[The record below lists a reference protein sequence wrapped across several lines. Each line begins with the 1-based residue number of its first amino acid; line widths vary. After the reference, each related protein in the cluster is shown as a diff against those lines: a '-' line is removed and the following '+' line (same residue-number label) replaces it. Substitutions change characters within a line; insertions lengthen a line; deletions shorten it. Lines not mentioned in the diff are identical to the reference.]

1 MANVQRAIDALERGR
16 RFVTHDVW
24 YIGLPG
30 EEIPHGFIIKQ
41 VRVLILLV
49 RNLLRGAFLM
59 RAAALTF
66 TSLLSVVP
74 CIAILLIIIQKLN
87 LGVYAVEFVTELA
100 PRTPETAQSADIPAL
115 RPAGPDT
122 NPSAGATDARQN
134 EEIIRMLL
142 RWIFADVSPETAGL
156 SAGPDGTVQ
165 DPIETLMGFA
175 RGMLAPNEKA
185 TSSTAIGLG
194 LFVLFTVFG
203 MMWNIE
209 SAFNSIWGV
218 RRTRSW
224 FRIFSDYMFIT
235 LLIPFAVAAVLGL
248 MLALQN
254 PNIRLAPSAWGL
266 RSAQYLSVWTVF
278 SLMYAVVPNTKV
290 KWRYAVLGGI
300 VAGTLWSFGSWAYLH
315 LQIGVTRNSLI
326 YSSFALFPLLMTW
339 IYVSWI
345 IVLFGAELTFAYQNE
360 RTFAM
365 ERHAE
370 GASHA
375 YREAVGLR
383 AMVEISHRFDEGL
396 PGMSTEEAAREWNV
410 PTRVINE
417 TMDQLEQAGL
427 VCRRATEPVTFA
439 PARSLDKITVGDVVN
454 ALREAGREPSALR
467 EDEAL
472 RPLLAEIEGR
482 GSRLMTASLDTFV
495 RRFHPRHKAIEIAA
509 SDSRELPPPN
519 MDGDSAVNI

>member
-1 MANVQRAIDALERGR
+1 MIANVQRALDALQRGR

-24 YIGLPG
+24 YIGRPG
-30 EEIPHGFIIKQ
+30 EEVPHGFVIKQ

-49 RNLLRGAFLM
+49 RNLLQGAFLM

-74 CIAILLIIIQKLN
+74 CIAILFIIIQKLN
-87 LGVYAVEFVTELA
+87 LGVYAVQFVLEVA
-100 PRTPETAQSADIPAL
+100 PRQTPTEIAATETSETAKS
-115 RPAGPDT
+115 
-122 NPSAGATDARQN
+122 DAPNGDPN
-134 EEIIRMLL
+134 EEIIRTFLH
-142 RWIFADVSPETAGL
+142 WVFADVSSRTVIVSHDPGE
-156 SAGPDGTVQ
+156 TVQ
-165 DPIETLMGFA
+165 DPIETMMSFA
-175 RGMLAPNEKA
+175 QGLLKPRNEA
-185 TSSTAIGLG
+185 NASTMIGLSVV
-194 LFVLFTVFG
+194 VLFTVFG

-218 RRTRSW
+218 RRTRPW
-224 FRIFSDYMFIT
+224 FRIFSDYILIT

-248 MLALQN
+248 MVASQN
-254 PNIRLAPSAWGL
+254 PTVSLGWFAPA
-266 RSAQYLSVWTVF
+266 AQYLSIWTVF
-278 SLMYAVVPNTKV
+278 TLVYTIVPNTKV
-290 KWRYAVLGGI
+290 KWRYAMLGGVI
-300 VAGTLWSFGSWAYLH
+300 AGTLWRLGSWAYLH

-365 ERHAE
+365 ERHAA

-383 AMVEISHRFDEGL
+383 AMVEISRRFDEGAL
-396 PGMSTEEAAREWNV
+396 GLSTEDAAREWNV

-417 TMDQLEQAGL
+417 TMDQLAEAGL
-427 VCRRATEPVTFA
+427 VSARATEPVTYA

-467 EDEAL
+467 EDESL

-495 RRFHPRHKAIEIAA
+495 RRFYPQREAIEVVA
-509 SDSRELPPPN
+509 SESKELPSPE
-519 MDGDSAVNI
+519 

>member
-1 MANVQRAIDALERGR
+1 MISNVQRALDALERGR

-24 YIGLPG
+24 YIGRPG
-30 EEIPHGFIIKQ
+30 EEVPHGLIIKQ

-49 RNLLRGAFLM
+49 RNLLQGAFLM

-74 CIAILLIIIQKLN
+74 CIAILFIIIQKLN
-87 LGVYAVEFVTELA
+87 LGGYAVQFVTEIA
-100 PRTPETAQSADIPAL
+100 PRAQSNVVATAQPA
-115 RPAGPDT
+115 PPQETPG
-122 NPSAGATDARQN
+122 GAETQAVDPN
-134 EEIIRMLL
+134 EEVIRKLL
-142 RWIFADVSPETAGL
+142 QWAFADVTPESVAKVTG
-156 SAGPDGTVQ
+156 SNEDMR
-165 DPIETLMGFA
+165 DPIESLIGFA
-175 RGMLAPNEKA
+175 RGLSDTRNE
-185 TSSTAIGLG
+185 TNSRTVIGLSV
-194 LFVLFTVFG
+194 FVLMTVFG

-224 FRIFSDYMFIT
+224 FRIFSDYFLIM
-235 LLIPFAVAAVLGL
+235 LLIPFVVAAVLGF
-248 MLALQN
+248 MIATQN
-254 PNIRLAPSAWGL
+254 PTVSLGRYDWAW
-266 RSAQYLSVWTVF
+266 RTTPCLSIWAIFTVV
-278 SLMYAVVPNTKV
+278 YGIVPNTKV

-300 VAGTLWSFGSWAYLH
+300 IGGTLWYIGSGAYLY

-365 ERHAE
+365 ERHAA

-383 AMVEISHRFDEGL
+383 AMVEISRRFDEGL
-396 PGMSTEEAAREWNV
+396 LGLSSEDAAREWNV

-417 TMDQLEQAGL
+417 TMDQLAEAGL
-427 VCRRATEPVTFA
+427 VSARATEPVTYA

-467 EDEAL
+467 EDESL

-495 RRFHPRHKAIEIAA
+495 RRFYPRREAIEVVA
-509 SDSRELPPPN
+509 SESKELPSPE
-519 MDGDSAVNI
+519 

>member
-1 MANVQRAIDALERGR
+1 MIGKVQRAFDALKRGR

-24 YIGLPG
+24 YIGRPG
-30 EEIPHGFIIKQ
+30 EGVPHGFVIKQ

-49 RNLLRGAFLM
+49 RNLLQGAFLM

-74 CIAILLIIIQKLN
+74 CVAILFIVIQKLN
-87 LGVYAVEFVTELA
+87 LGYHAVDFVTELA
-100 PRTPETAQSADIPAL
+100 SRVEVSEQDPGNPTPQPLLSLDL
-115 RPAGPDT
+115 
-122 NPSAGATDARQN
+122 N
-134 EEIIRMLL
+134 EEVSRRNEEVIRRLL
-142 RWIFADVSPETAGL
+142 RLMFADVRPVNVAAAAGSNEDL
-156 SAGPDGTVQ
+156 T
-165 DPIETLMGFA
+165 DPIEVLMKFA
-175 RGMLAPNEKA
+175 KDVSKTWQGANSRTVIALSG
-185 TSSTAIGLG
+185 
-194 LFVLFTVFG
+194 FVLVTVFG

-224 FRIFSDYMFIT
+224 YRIFSDYLLIM
-235 LLIPFAVAAVLGL
+235 LLIPFVVAAVLGF
-248 MLALQN
+248 MIAMQSPADRRYSVDLALRTL
-254 PNIRLAPSAWGL
+254 P
-266 RSAQYLSVWTVF
+266 YLSIWAIFTLVYVI
-278 SLMYAVVPNTKV
+278 VPNTKV
-290 KWRYAVLGGI
+290 KWRYALLGGI
-300 VAGTLWSFGSWAYLH
+300 IGGTLWCLGSLAYVN

-345 IVLFGAELTFAYQNE
+345 IVLFGAELTFACQNE

-365 ERHAE
+365 ERLAQ

-383 AMVEISHRFDEGL
+383 AMVEVSRRFDEGL
-396 PGMSTEEAAREWNV
+396 PGMATEDAAREWNV

-417 TMDQLEQAGL
+417 TMNQLEEAGL
-427 VCRRATEPVTFA
+427 VCARATEPITYA

-467 EDEAL
+467 EDESL

-495 RRFHPRHKAIEIAA
+495 RRFYPQHEAIEVVV
-509 SDSRELPPPN
+509 SDSKELPSPE
-519 MDGDSAVNI
+519 

>member
-1 MANVQRAIDALERGR
+1 MIAYVQRAFDALKRGR

-24 YIGLPG
+24 YIGRPG
-30 EEIPHGFIIKQ
+30 EQIPHGIVIKQ

-49 RNLLRGAFLM
+49 RNLLQGVFMM

-74 CIAILLIIIQKLN
+74 CIAILFIIIQKLN
-87 LGVYAVEFVTELA
+87 LGVYAVEFVTEIA
-100 PRTPETAQSADIPAL
+100 PRNA
-115 RPAGPDT
+115 
-122 NPSAGATDARQN
+122 
-134 EEIIRMLL
+134 
-142 RWIFADVSPETAGL
+142 VETAGTGTDDPRASHPFSSQVIPPGVDPNVEVIRKL
-156 SAGPDGTVQ
+156 LHWMFPDVNREKFASATAPGEEVA
-165 DPIETLMGFA
+165 DPIESLIGFA
-175 RGMLAPNEKA
+175 KGLSDERRGTDSRTVMAL
-185 TSSTAIGLG
+185 SGFL
-194 LFVLFTVFG
+194 LMTVFG

-224 FRIFSDYMFIT
+224 FRIFSDYFLIM
-235 LLIPFAVAAVLGL
+235 LLVPFVVAAVLGF
-248 MLALQN
+248 MIATQN
-254 PNIRLAPSAWGL
+254 PMLDLGRFDIAW
-266 RSAQYLSVWTVF
+266 RTTPYLSIWTIF
-278 SLMYAVVPNTKV
+278 ALAYAIVPNTKV
-290 KWRYAVLGGI
+290 RWRYALLGGI
-300 VAGTLWSFGSWAYLH
+300 IAGTLWCLGSWAYVH

-339 IYVSWI
+339 IYTSWI
-345 IVLFGAELTFAYQNE
+345 IVLFGAELTFACQNE

-365 ERHAE
+365 ERLAE

-383 AMVEISHRFDEGL
+383 AMVEISRRFDEGV
-396 PGMSTEEAAREWNV
+396 PGMSSEDAGREWNV

-417 TMDQLEQAGL
+417 TMDQLEGAGL
-427 VCRRATEPVTFA
+427 VCARATDPVTYA
-439 PARSLDKITVGDVVN
+439 PARSLDRITVGDVVN
-454 ALREAGREPSALR
+454 ALRESGREPSALR

-495 RRFHPRHKAIEIAA
+495 RRFYPMREAIEVLA
-509 SDSRELPPPN
+509 SDAKELPPPE
-519 MDGDSAVNI
+519 

>member
-1 MANVQRAIDALERGR
+1 MVGKRNILPLRLSTRIQQVFDALERGR

-24 YIGLPG
+24 YIGRPG
-30 EEIPHGFIIKQ
+30 EEVPNGLIIKQ

-49 RNLLRGAFLM
+49 RNLLQGAFLM
-59 RAAALTF
+59 RSAALTF

-74 CIAILLIIIQKLN
+74 CIAILLIVIQKLN
-87 LGVYAVEFVTELA
+87 LGGYAVEFVTEIA
-100 PRTPETAQSADIPAL
+100 PRAQETTQAAAPNAGTE
-115 RPAGPDT
+115 GPDSSH
-122 NPSAGATDARQN
+122 PQAIDPN
-134 EEIIRMLL
+134 EEVIRKLL
-142 RWIFADVSPETAGL
+142 RWAFADMSPESVASAAGPNENLADPIESLMNFAKGL
-156 SAGPDGTVQ
+156 SAARTGNDSRTV
-165 DPIETLMGFA
+165 
-175 RGMLAPNEKA
+175 LAL
-185 TSSTAIGLG
+185 SI
-194 LFVLFTVFG
+194 FVLFTVFG

-209 SAFNSIWGV
+209 SAFNAIWGV

-224 FRIFSDYMFIT
+224 FRIFSDYFLIM
-235 LLIPFAVAAVLGL
+235 LLIPFVVAAVLGF
-248 MLALQN
+248 MIAMQN
-254 PNIRLAPSAWGL
+254 P
-266 RSAQYLSVWTVF
+266 TVSLGRYPWLWRTMPYISIWAIF
-278 SLMYAVVPNTKV
+278 SLVYVIVPNTKV
-290 KWRYAVLGGI
+290 RWRYAVLGGT
-300 VAGTLWSFGSWAYLH
+300 VAGTLWCLGSWAYLF

-365 ERHAE
+365 ERLAQ

-383 AMVEISHRFDEGL
+383 AMVEVSRRFDEGL
-396 PGMSTEEAAREWNV
+396 SGMATEDAAREWNV

-427 VCRRATEPVTFA
+427 VCARATEPITYS
-439 PARSLDKITVGDVVN
+439 PARSLDKITVGDVVL

-482 GSRLMTASLDTFV
+482 GSRLMTASLDVFV
-495 RRFHPRHKAIEIAA
+495 RRFYPQHEAIEVMATDA
-509 SDSRELPPPN
+509 KELPQPE
-519 MDGDSAVNI
+519 